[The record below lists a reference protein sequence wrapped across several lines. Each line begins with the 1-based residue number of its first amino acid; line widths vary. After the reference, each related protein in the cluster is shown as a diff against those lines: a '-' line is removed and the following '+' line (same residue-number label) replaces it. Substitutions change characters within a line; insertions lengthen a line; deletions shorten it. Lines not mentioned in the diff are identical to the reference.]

1 MLATSRTRRRHT
13 SERASVLMLMPAAVL
28 IMIILGALAV
38 DRAVIFEAQRDLV
51 STAQASAN
59 DAAGLSVDIDELR
72 VEGNIKVDSE
82 AIADAVGLATAAVE
96 PGTRVSWELQGD
108 VVVVRLERDVHLI
121 FAQGIPGAAGTQ
133 TVMAVGTA
141 ELRRH

>member
-1 MLATSRTRRRHT
+1 MPAISRTRHPIKA
-13 SERASVLMLMPAAVL
+13 ERASVLMLMPAAVL

-38 DRAVIFEAQRDLV
+38 DRAVIFAAQRELV
-51 STAQASAN
+51 STAQAAAN
-59 DAAGLSVDIDELR
+59 DAAGLSVDIDQLR
-72 VEGNIKVDSE
+72 TGGNIEVDAES
-82 AIADAVGLATAAVE
+82 IGDAVGLATRAVE
-96 PGTRVSWELQGD
+96 PGTRVSWELQGA